1 MSQDVQTDIANVF
14 SRLELNR
21 RHMMASSLAA
31 AGFALAV
38 QPIGA
43 ATVSTDSNGLDAGDV
58 KIPVGDETIP
68 GYRAMPSKGG
78 PFPVILV
85 VQEIFGVHEHIKD
98 VCRRFAKLG
107 YFAIA
112 PEMYYRQGDVAKL
125 KTIDEIRPIVA
136 KVPDA
141 QVMADLDAAVDF
153 AQKSGEG
160 DVAKLG
166 ITGFCWGGRIVWLY
180 AEHSK
185 QLKAGVAWYG
195 RLVGD
200 PSENQP
206 KHPVNIAGDLKAPV
220 LGLYGGKDQGIPLDT
235 VEQMRTA
242 LQKSK
247 VASEIVVYP
256 EAPHAFFADYR
267 PSYVEADAKDAWQKA
282 LAWFKRNGVA

>member
-1 MSQDVQTDIANVF
+1 MSRDLQADIANVF
-14 SRLELNR
+14 SRVELNR
-21 RHMMASSLAA
+21 RHMMVSSLA

-43 ATVSTDSNGLDAGDV
+43 ATITTNSDGITAGDV
-58 KIPVGDETIP
+58 KVPVGDQTLP
-68 GYRAMPSKGG
+68 AYRAMPAKGG
-78 PFPVILV
+78 PFPVVLV

-112 PEMYYRQGDVAKL
+112 AELYARQGDVSKL
-125 KTIDEIRPIVA
+125 KSIDEIRPIVA
-136 KVPDA
+136 KVPDE
-141 QVMADLDAAVDF
+141 QVMADLDACVDF
-153 AQKSGEG
+153 AQKSGKG

-180 AEHSK
+180 SAHSK

-195 RLVGD
+195 RLVGE
-200 PSENQP
+200 PTQNNP
-206 KHPVNIAGDLKAPV
+206 KHPVNIAADLNAPV

-242 LQKSK
+242 LKAAK
-247 VASEIVVYP
+247 VEAEIIVYP
-256 EAPHAFFADYR
+256 DAPHAFFADYR
-267 PSYVEADAKDAWQKA
+267 PSFVAADAQDAWQKA
-282 LAWFKRNGVA
+282 LAWFKKNGVA

>member
-1 MSQDVQTDIANVF
+1 MNRDVQTDIANVF
-14 SRLELNR
+14 SRVELNR
-21 RHMMASSLAA
+21 RAVMASGLA

-43 ATVSTDSNGLDAGDV
+43 ATVSTDTSGLDAGDV
-58 KIPVGDETIP
+58 KIPVGDQTIP

-78 PFPVILV
+78 PFPVVLV
-85 VQEIFGVHEHIKD
+85 VQEVFGVHEHIKD
-98 VCRRFAKLG
+98 VCRRFAKAG

-112 PEMYYRQGDVAKL
+112 PELYYRQGDVSKL
-125 KTIDEIRPIVA
+125 KSIEEILPIVA
-136 KVPDA
+136 QVPDE
-141 QVMADLDAAVDF
+141 QVLGDLDATVDF
-153 AQKSGEG
+153 AQKSNKG

-200 PSENQP
+200 SSENQP
-206 KHPVNIAGDLKAPV
+206 KHPVNLAADLKAPV
-220 LGLYGGKDQGIPLDT
+220 LGLYGAKDQGIPVET

-242 LQKSK
+242 LKKAK
-247 VASEIVVYP
+247 VDSQIVVYP
-256 EAPHAFFADYR
+256 NSGHAFFADYR
-267 PSYVEADAKDAWQKA
+267 PSYVEADAQDGWQKA
-282 LAWFKRNGVA
+282 LAWFKKYGVA